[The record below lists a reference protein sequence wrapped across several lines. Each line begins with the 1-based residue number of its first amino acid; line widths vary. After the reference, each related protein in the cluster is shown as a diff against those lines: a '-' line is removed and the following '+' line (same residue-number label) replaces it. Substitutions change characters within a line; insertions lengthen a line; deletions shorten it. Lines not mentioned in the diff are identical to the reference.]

1 MALTRFLVHRLVR
14 LIATVFLIS
23 TVVFVL
29 VRVIPGDPALVVA
42 GVDATEGEI
51 ENIRRRLGTDASL
64 PEQYGR
70 WLWGVVRLDFG
81 TSYITD
87 QPVRSLIAQR
97 FPLTLS
103 LALLGFLASLLISVP
118 IGVFSAVRRWTG
130 WDMAGMLYSQVGMA
144 IPSFWLGILLI
155 LGFSVRLQWF
165 PMFGDPTL
173 ARLVLPA
180 LSLAI
185 GRSAFLVR
193 MVRASVIEELDKE
206 YVLTAEAKGL
216 LQRTIRYEHVLKNA
230 LLPVITL
237 AALQLGYMLGGSIII
252 EQVFSLPGLGR
263 LFLTGIYQRDF
274 PLIQA
279 GVVFFAVVF
288 SLINFAADAL
298 YSVVN
303 PRIRI
308 G

>member
-1 MALTRFLVHRLVR
+1 M
-14 LIATVFLIS
+14 
-23 TVVFVL
+23 
-29 VRVIPGDPALVVA
+29 
-42 GVDATEGEI
+42 
-51 ENIRRRLGTDASL
+51 
-64 PEQYGR
+64 
-70 WLWGVVRLDFG
+70 
-81 TSYITD
+81 TD
-87 QPVRSLIAQR
+87 QPVRALIAER

-103 LALLGFLASLLISVP
+103 LALLGFLVSLLISIPV
-118 IGVFSAVRRWTG
+118 GVFSAVHRWTG
-130 WDMAGMLYSQVGMA
+130 WDMAGMLYSQIGMA

-155 LGFSVRLQWF
+155 LAFSVRLTWF

-193 MVRASVIEELDKE
+193 MVRASVVEELDKE

-216 LQRTIRYEHVLKNA
+216 LERTIRYEHVLKNA

-274 PLIQA
+274 PLMQA

-288 SLINFAADAL
+288 SLINFAADVL